1 MSWLK
6 KLTSGLKKSSQKISE
21 NITSVFKSKK
31 IDLKSLEEVEDAL
44 ILSDLGYT
52 ASKKISDQ
60 LKKHKWKDPIDEI
73 TINNILSKKLT
84 EILKKIERPNI
95 LEMKTSSPHII
106 LLVGVNGSGKT
117 TTAAKLASSYK
128 QKGKK
133 VLLAAGDTFRA
144 AAIEQLAEW
153 GSKTN
158 TSVVS
163 EKVGADPAAVSYKAI
178 KKAVDENFD
187 IVILDTA
194 GRLQNKREL
203 MEELKK
209 IDRTVKKLDSSA
221 PHESIIVLD
230 GTVGQNAISQV
241 KIFNEYINL
250 TGMVITKL
258 DGSAKGGVVVAL
270 AEECSLPL
278 YLVGVGESK
287 DDLEHFKANEY
298 ISALLSK

>member
-117 TTAAKLASSYK
+117 TTAKLASSYK
-128 QKGKK
+128 QKGRKY
-133 VLLAAGDTFRA
+133 F
-144 AAIEQLAEW
+144 
-153 GSKTN
+153 
-158 TSVVS
+158 
-163 EKVGADPAAVSYKAI
+163 
-178 KKAVDENFD
+178 
-187 IVILDTA
+187 
-194 GRLQNKREL
+194 
-203 MEELKK
+203 
-209 IDRTVKKLDSSA
+209 
-221 PHESIIVLD
+221 
-230 GTVGQNAISQV
+230 
-241 KIFNEYINL
+241 
-250 TGMVITKL
+250 
-258 DGSAKGGVVVAL
+258 
-270 AEECSLPL
+270 
-278 YLVGVGESK
+278 
-287 DDLEHFKANEY
+287 
-298 ISALLSK
+298 